1 MERDSNL
8 DLTEDVVAGIE
19 SSLERLFDIRAALRD
34 ELLMDVVEAR
44 TFGVTEHNVA
54 YILEERLQLT
64 ELAYREMKLATR
76 AGSINEQP
84 LSKLG
89 IERCDLF
96 KGYVPLALNV
106 YERMEQ
112 QRRAATEAFVLG
124 INAPPGTGKSTLI
137 QILLFLMTMISRLRA
152 KDELHICQLGSD
164 DMHMSK
170 EVRKQRALTSRA
182 DPRALDPEFHGLLRQ
197 LRTAGRGS
205 APAEV
210 TLPRFNKGLDDR
222 EPQGA
227 CVEGPFDIV
236 LYEGYRVGVP
246 PGDVDIPGFGNVQ
259 FDYSELNKEIDCL
272 VYVDAGVEGALKGKL
287 ASCKLDHARERPDEP
302 WGEANEAR
310 VMATWDTW
318 IAPYVVK
325 HELPLRETCDILVRE
340 DLHHHLL
347 QIRMHE
353 RPPEEA

>member
-1 MERDSNL
+1 MGCFTHLHTAREFLYMERDSNL

-164 DMHMSK
+164 DMHVSK
-170 EVRKQRALTSRA
+170 EVRKQCALTSRA
-182 DPRALDPEFHGLLRQ
+182 K
-197 LRTAGRGS
+197 TS
-205 APAEV
+205 
-210 TLPRFNKGLDDR
+210 
-222 EPQGA
+222 
-227 CVEGPFDIV
+227 
-236 LYEGYRVGVP
+236 
-246 PGDVDIPGFGNVQ
+246 
-259 FDYSELNKEIDCL
+259 
-272 VYVDAGVEGALKGKL
+272 
-287 ASCKLDHARERPDEP
+287 
-302 WGEANEAR
+302 
-310 VMATWDTW
+310 
-318 IAPYVVK
+318 
-325 HELPLRETCDILVRE
+325 
-340 DLHHHLL
+340 
-347 QIRMHE
+347 
-353 RPPEEA
+353 